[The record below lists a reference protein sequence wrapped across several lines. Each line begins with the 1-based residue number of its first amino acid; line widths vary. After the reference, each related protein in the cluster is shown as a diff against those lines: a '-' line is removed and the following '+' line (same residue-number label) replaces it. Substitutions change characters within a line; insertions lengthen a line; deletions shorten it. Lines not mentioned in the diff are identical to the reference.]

1 MRALLVSLWATSMA
15 WAGGIAVSPPR
26 FDILLTGTTATE
38 TLKVV
43 NLGDAPL
50 TLKISVVHFG
60 LDEENRLQ
68 LLPPSPQSADQWLVI
83 TPLEFT
89 IEPGKSQSVRF
100 AVKPRVQPEAGEH
113 RAMIFLQEQPPKE
126 KPFATLNLAEVG
138 VGVYVNVPPV
148 ERKAAVHCVDFR
160 WLANSL
166 WAALDVE
173 SLGNAHVRPQAY
185 YVVWPLA
192 SFPGKPGS
200 APVQETPG
208 GPVKAPEGSVLAG
221 LVPDIPILPGT
232 RRTLRFSLG
241 TVPPGEYVVELVGAV
256 EQEEVSWA
264 VPLTVPATR

>member
-1 MRALLVSLWATSMA
+1 MRALLVSLCATSMA
-15 WAGGIAVSPPR
+15 WAGAIAVSPPR
-26 FDILLTGTTATE
+26 FDILLTGSTARE

-43 NLGDAPL
+43 NLGEQPV
-50 TLKISVVHFG
+50 TLKVSVGHFG
-60 LDEENRLQ
+60 LDEDNRLQ
-68 LLPPSPQSADQWLVI
+68 LLSPTPQSADQWLVV

-100 AVKPRVQPEAGEH
+100 AVKPRVKPEAGEH
-113 RAMIFLQEQPPKE
+113 RAMLFLEEQPPKDR
-126 KPFATLNLAEVG
+126 PFATLNLAKMG

-148 ERKAAVHCVDFR
+148 QRQALVHCVDFR
-160 WLANSL
+160 WLGDSL

-173 SLGNAHVRPQAY
+173 SLGNAHVRPQVSY
-185 YVVWPLA
+185 IVWPLA

-200 APVQETPG
+200 VSVQESPG

-221 LVPDIPILPGT
+221 LAPDIPILPGT

-256 EQEEVSWA
+256 EQEKVFWA
-264 VPLTVPATR
+264 VPLTVPDR

>member
-1 MRALLVSLWATSMA
+1 MRAFLVGLWATSVA

-26 FDILLTGTTATE
+26 FDILLTGTSATE

-43 NLGDAPL
+43 NLGDQPL
-50 TLKISVVHFG
+50 TLRTSVAHFG
-60 LDEENRLQ
+60 LDENNSLQ
-68 LLPPSPQSADQWLVI
+68 LLPPTPQSADQWLVV

-100 AVKPRVQPEAGEH
+100 AVKPRVKPEPGEH
-113 RAMIFLQEQPPKE
+113 RAMIFLQEQPPKQR
-126 KPFATLNLAEVG
+126 PFATLNLVKVG

-148 ERKAAVHCVDFR
+148 HRQALVHCVDFR
-160 WLANSL
+160 WLENSL
-166 WAALDVE
+166 WVALDLE
-173 SLGNAHVRPQAY
+173 SLGNAHVRPQVAY
-185 YVVWPLA
+185 ILWPLA
-192 SFPGKPGS
+192 AFPGKPGS
-200 APVQETPG
+200 VSVQESPG

-241 TVPPGEYVVELVGAV
+241 TVPPGEYVVELVGKV

-264 VPLTVPATR
+264 VPLTVPQK